1 MPKSKFQQYEVSNKN
16 QINQGAKPSL
26 RFYFIRLLNNYP
38 LAFNGNKLKLK
49 GKSHN
54 KTSSMKQTHD
64 KNFPIELHPR
74 CKAIAKR

>member
-16 QINQGAKPSL
+16 QINQGAKSSL
-26 RFYFIRLLNNYP
+26 RFYFYSAIINYP

-49 GKSHN
+49 GKNHD

-64 KNFPIELHPR
+64 KYFPIELHPR